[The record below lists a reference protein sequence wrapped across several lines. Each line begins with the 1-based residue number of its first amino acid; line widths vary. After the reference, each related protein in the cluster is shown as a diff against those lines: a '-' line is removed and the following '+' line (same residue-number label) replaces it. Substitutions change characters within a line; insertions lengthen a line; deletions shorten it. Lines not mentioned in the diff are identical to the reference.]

1 MGIFENS
8 RKIPLKC
15 RISRLPFLFL
25 GGDKLFLGKTVTFSV
40 IMDYTIRSVLAKAD
54 TLDIAALRVE
64 KCVNCNFNFNIWA
77 RYQNYKDRRKISL

>member
-1 MGIFENS
+1 
-8 RKIPLKC
+8 
-15 RISRLPFLFL
+15 
-25 GGDKLFLGKTVTFSV
+25 
-40 IMDYTIRSVLAKAD
+40 MDYTIRSVLAKAD